1 MKGGAMFRSRLATD
15 TPDDERRRM
24 DPSSPFVEFRIPA
37 DPAYVR
43 IARLAA
49 GDMGGRAGFSVD
61 ELDDVRL
68 AVDEVCATLIS
79 AGGAVLE
86 LRMQAQGRALII
98 EGRMGDARS
107 LTAPTELSEM
117 LLRAL
122 VDSCEFTSWDGG
134 VSFEMSKLAREIA

>member
-1 MKGGAMFRSRLATD
+1 MLRSRLASD
-15 TPDDERRRM
+15 RHNHEPRRLE
-24 DPSSPFVEFRIPA
+24 SNHPFVELRIPA

-68 AVDEVCATLIS
+68 AVDEVCATLIA
-79 AGGAVLE
+79 AGGHLLE
-86 LRMQAQGRALII
+86 LRMQARDRALII
-98 EGRMGDARS
+98 EGRMPDAVS
-107 LTAPTELSEM
+107 VTAPSDLSEM

-122 VDSCEFTSWDGG
+122 VDSCTFTSWDGG
-134 VSFEMSKLAREIA
+134 VSFEMHKLACEIA

>member
-1 MKGGAMFRSRLATD
+1 MFRSRPATD
-15 TPDDERRRM
+15 THDHERRRM
-24 DPSSPFVEFRIPA
+24 DANYPFVEFRIPA

-68 AVDEVCATLIS
+68 AVDEMCATLIS
-79 AGGAVLE
+79 AGGPVLE
-86 LRMQAQGRALII
+86 LRMQAHGRALII
-98 EGRMGDARS
+98 EGRMPGVRTV
-107 LTAPTELSEM
+107 TAPTELSAM

-122 VDSCEFTSWDGG
+122 VDSCEFTSSDGG
-134 VSFEMSKLAREIA
+134 VSFEMSKLARDIA

>member
-1 MKGGAMFRSRLATD
+1 MARSRLVSETD
-15 TPDDERRRM
+15 HDERRRM
-24 DPSSPFVEFRIPA
+24 DADFPFVEFRIPA

-68 AVDEVCATLIS
+68 AVDEVCATLIA
-79 AGGAVLE
+79 AGGPVLE
-86 LRMQAQGRALII
+86 LRMQAHDRALII
-98 EGRMGDARS
+98 EGTLAGARVA
-107 LTAPTELSEM
+107 TVPTELSAM

-122 VDSCEFTSWDGG
+122 VDSCEFTSRDGG
-134 VSFEMSKLAREIA
+134 VSFEMSKLARDIV

>member
-1 MKGGAMFRSRLATD
+1 MLRSRLA
-15 TPDDERRRM
+15 PDIPINGWLKM
-24 DPSSPFVEFRIPA
+24 DANYPFIEFRIPP

-79 AGGAVLE
+79 AGGPILE
-86 LRMQAQGRALII
+86 LRMQAHDRALII
-98 EGRMGDARS
+98 EGRLADAR
-107 LTAPTELSEM
+107 TVIAPAELSEM

-122 VDSCEFTSWDGG
+122 VDSCEFTSSDGG
-134 VSFEMSKLAREIA
+134 VSFEMSKLARDIA

>member
-15 TPDDERRRM
+15 TQDYERRRM
-24 DPSSPFVEFRIPA
+24 DANYPFVEFRIPA
-37 DPAYVR
+37 DPAFVR

-79 AGGAVLE
+79 AGGPILE
-86 LRMQAQGRALII
+86 LRMQAHDRALII
-98 EGRMGDARS
+98 EGRVPDARAV
-107 LTAPTELSEM
+107 TAPTELSEM

-122 VDSCEFTSWDGG
+122 VDSCEFTSSNGG

>member
-1 MKGGAMFRSRLATD
+1 MSRSRLATETD
-15 TPDDERRRM
+15 HDERRRM
-24 DPSSPFVEFRIPA
+24 DSNYPCVEFRIPA

-79 AGGAVLE
+79 AGGPVLE
-86 LRMQAQGRALII
+86 LRMQAHDRALII
-98 EGRMGDARS
+98 EGRLADARTV
-107 LTAPTELSEM
+107 TAPSELSEM

-122 VDSCEFTSWDGG
+122 VDSCEFTSSDGG
-134 VSFEMSKLAREIA
+134 VSFEMSKLARDIA

>member
-1 MKGGAMFRSRLATD
+1 MFRSRLATD
-15 TPDDERRRM
+15 THEQERRRM
-24 DPSSPFVEFRIPA
+24 DSNYPFVEFRIPA

-68 AVDEVCATLIS
+68 AVDEVCATLIA
-79 AGGAVLE
+79 AGGPMLE
-86 LRMQAQGRALII
+86 LRMQAHDRAVFI
-98 EGRMGDARS
+98 EGRMPNA
-107 LTAPTELSEM
+107 LTVTAPTELSEM

-122 VDSCEFTSWDGG
+122 VDSCEFTSWDRG
-134 VSFEMSKLAREIA
+134 VSFEMSKLARDIV

>member
-1 MKGGAMFRSRLATD
+1 MSRSRLATD
-15 TPDDERRRM
+15 THDQERRTM
-24 DPSSPFVEFRIPA
+24 DAKYPFVEFRIPA

-86 LRMQAQGRALII
+86 LRMQAHDRALII
-98 EGRMGDARS
+98 EGRIADAR
-107 LTAPTELSEM
+107 TVVAPTELSEM
-117 LLRAL
+117 LLDAL

-134 VSFEMSKLAREIA
+134 VSFEMSKLARDIA